1 MRVSNGGFAKVSDR
15 ISKQDGDTINHSSG
29 VTDQVE
35 AEDKISKP
43 STDFPEYKINN
54 WPNIAID
61 YNATKGEAIDF
72 KDILDGV

>member
-15 ISKQDGDTINHSSG
+15 ISKPDVDTINHSSG
-29 VTDQVE
+29 LTDQVE

-54 WPNIAID
+54 WPNID
-61 YNATKGEAIDF
+61 YDAAKGEAIDF